1 MRGLRRNRGRFRSRS
16 GFTLLEIM
24 FAVFM
29 GAALLVAATTFVFS
43 LGELWGKGANVWLFQ
58 KHVRGVSR
66 FLEQSF
72 QTSSW
77 KLSDGEVESVVYWSN
92 RGGREYENEELLT
105 FELEKSPGVLVWP
118 EDPLPYV
125 VCSLELD
132 DEEGLYLLWR
142 SRLEKDFGE
151 EEPRKTLISP
161 FVKGI
166 KYFYIDP
173 EDEDAEWEIE
183 EDPVKETDGT
193 FTLPQRIEIIFE
205 YEGQEEKR
213 QIPLPSLF
221 SGVPMF

>member
-1 MRGLRRNRGRFRSRS
+1 MIGFRRNRGRFRSKS

-66 FLEQSF
+66 FLEQTF

-142 SRLEKDFGE
+142 SRLEEDFGE

-213 QIPLPSLF
+213 QVSLPSLF

>member
-1 MRGLRRNRGRFRSRS
+1 MKGLRKSGRGIRSRR

-29 GAALLVAATTFVFS
+29 GAAILVAATTFVFS
-43 LGELWGKGANVWLFQ
+43 LGELWGKGANIWLFQ

-77 KLSDGEVESVVYWSN
+77 KLSNGEAESVVYWSN

-132 DEEGLYLLWR
+132 DEDGLYLLWR
-142 SRLEKDFGE
+142 SRLEEDFGE

-161 FVKGI
+161 FVKRI
-166 KYFYIDP
+166 RYFYIDT
-173 EDEDAEWEIE
+173 EDENADWEVE
-183 EDPVKETDGT
+183 EDPVKEADGT
-193 FTLPQRIEIIFE
+193 FTLPQRIEIVFE
-205 YEGQEEKR
+205 YEGREEKR

-221 SGVPMF
+221 DGVPMF

>member
-1 MRGLRRNRGRFRSRS
+1 MKGLRKSGRGIRSRR

-29 GAALLVAATTFVFS
+29 GAAILVAATTFVFS
-43 LGELWGKGANVWLFQ
+43 LGELWGKGANIWLFQ

-77 KLSDGEVESVVYWSN
+77 KLSNGEAESVVYWSN

-105 FELEKSPGVLVWP
+105 FELEKSPGVLVWS

-132 DEEGLYLLWR
+132 DEDGLYLLWR
-142 SRLEKDFGE
+142 SRLEEDFGE

-161 FVKGI
+161 FVKRI
-166 KYFYIDP
+166 RYFYIDT
-173 EDEDAEWEIE
+173 EDENADWEVE
-183 EDPVKETDGT
+183 EDPVKDADGT
-193 FTLPQRIEIIFE
+193 FTLPQRIEIVFE
-205 YEGQEEKR
+205 YEGREEKR

-221 SGVPMF
+221 DGVPMF

>member
-1 MRGLRRNRGRFRSRS
+1 MKGLRKSGRGIRSRR

-29 GAALLVAATTFVFS
+29 GAAILVAATTFVFS
-43 LGELWGKGANVWLFQ
+43 LGELWGKGANIWLFQ

-77 KLSDGEVESVVYWSN
+77 KLSNGEAESVVYWSN

-105 FELEKSPGVLVWP
+105 FELEKSPGVLVWS

-132 DEEGLYLLWR
+132 DEDGLYLLWR
-142 SRLEKDFGE
+142 SRLEEDFGE

-161 FVKGI
+161 FVKRI
-166 KYFYIDP
+166 RYFYIDT
-173 EDEDAEWEIE
+173 EDENAGWEVE
-183 EDPVKETDGT
+183 EDPVKEADGT
-193 FTLPQRIEIIFE
+193 FTLPQRIEIVFE
-205 YEGQEEKR
+205 YEGREEKR

-221 SGVPMF
+221 DGVPMF

>member
-142 SRLEKDFGE
+142 SRLEEDFGE

-205 YEGQEEKR
+205 HEGQEEKR

>member
-1 MRGLRRNRGRFRSRS
+1 MRGLRRNRGRFRLRS

-142 SRLEKDFGE
+142 SRLEEDFGE

-205 YEGQEEKR
+205 HEGQEEKR

>member
-1 MRGLRRNRGRFRSRS
+1 MKGLRKSGRGIRSRR

-29 GAALLVAATTFVFS
+29 GAAILVAATTFVFS
-43 LGELWGKGANVWLFQ
+43 LGELWGKGANIWLFQ

-77 KLSDGEVESVVYWSN
+77 KLSNGEAESVVYWSN

-105 FELEKSPGVLVWP
+105 FELEKSPGVLVWS

-132 DEEGLYLLWR
+132 DEDGLFLLWR
-142 SRLEKDFGE
+142 SRLEEDFGE

-161 FVKGI
+161 FVKRI
-166 KYFYIDP
+166 RYFYIDT
-173 EDEDAEWEIE
+173 EDENADWEVE
-183 EDPVKETDGT
+183 EDPVKEADGT
-193 FTLPQRIEIIFE
+193 FTLPQRIEIVFE
-205 YEGQEEKR
+205 YEGREEKR

-221 SGVPMF
+221 DGVPMF

>member
-1 MRGLRRNRGRFRSRS
+1 MKGLRKSGRGIRSRRA
-16 GFTLLEIM
+16 FTLLEIM

-29 GAALLVAATTFVFS
+29 GAAILVAATTFVFS
-43 LGELWGKGANVWLFQ
+43 LGELWGKGANIWLFQ

-77 KLSDGEVESVVYWSN
+77 KLSNGEAESVVYWSN

-105 FELEKSPGVLVWP
+105 FELEKSPGVLVWS

-132 DEEGLYLLWR
+132 DEDGLFLLWR
-142 SRLEKDFGE
+142 SRLEEDFGE

-161 FVKGI
+161 FVKRI
-166 KYFYIDP
+166 RYFYIDT
-173 EDEDAEWEIE
+173 EDENADWEVE
-183 EDPVKETDGT
+183 EDPVKEADGT
-193 FTLPQRIEIIFE
+193 FTLPQRIEIVFE
-205 YEGQEEKR
+205 YEGREEKR

-221 SGVPMF
+221 DGVPMF

>member
-1 MRGLRRNRGRFRSRS
+1 M
-16 GFTLLEIM
+16 LEIM

>member
-1 MRGLRRNRGRFRSRS
+1 MIVFRRNRGRVRSKS

-29 GAALLVAATTFVFS
+29 GAALLVAVTTFVFS

-66 FLEQSF
+66 FLEQTF

-125 VCSLELD
+125 VCSLEID

-142 SRLEKDFGE
+142 SRLEEDFGE

-173 EDEDAEWEIE
+173 EDKDAEWEIE
-183 EDPVKETDGT
+183 EDPVKKTDGT

-213 QIPLPSLF
+213 QVSLPSLF

>member
-1 MRGLRRNRGRFRSRS
+1 
-16 GFTLLEIM
+16 M

-105 FELEKSPGVLVWP
+105 FELENSPGVLLWP

-142 SRLEKDFGE
+142 SRLEEDFGE

>member
-1 MRGLRRNRGRFRSRS
+1 
-16 GFTLLEIM
+16 M

-77 KLSDGEVESVVYWSN
+77 KLSDGELESVVYWSN

-105 FELEKSPGVLVWP
+105 FELENSPGVLLWP

-142 SRLEKDFGE
+142 SRLEEDFGE

>member
-1 MRGLRRNRGRFRSRS
+1 MKGLRKSRGAIRSKR

-29 GAALLVAATTFVFS
+29 GAAILVAATTFVFS

-66 FLEQSF
+66 FFEQSF
-72 QTSSW
+72 QKSSW

-132 DEEGLYLLWR
+132 EDDGLYLLWR
-142 SRLEKDFGE
+142 SRLEEDFGE
-151 EEPRKTLISP
+151 EEPRKTLVSP
-161 FVKGI
+161 FVKGMN
-166 KYFYIDP
+166 YFYTDT
-173 EDEDAEWEIE
+173 EDENAEWEVE
-183 EDPVKETDGT
+183 EDPIKEPDGT
-193 FTLPQRIEIIFE
+193 FTLPQRIEIVFE

-213 QIPLPSLF
+213 QIPLPALF
-221 SGVPMF
+221 DGVPIF

>member
-1 MRGLRRNRGRFRSRS
+1 M
-16 GFTLLEIM
+16 LEIM

-66 FLEQSF
+66 FLDQSL

-77 KLSDGEVESVVYWSN
+77 KLSDGEVETVVYWSN

-125 VCSLELD
+125 VCSLEFD

-142 SRLEKDFGE
+142 SRLEEDFGE

-166 KYFYIDP
+166 KYLYIDP

-213 QIPLPSLF
+213 QVLLPSLF

>member
-1 MRGLRRNRGRFRSRS
+1 MKGLRKSGRGIRSRR

-29 GAALLVAATTFVFS
+29 GAAILVAATTFVFS
-43 LGELWGKGANVWLFQ
+43 LGELWGKGANIWLFQ

-77 KLSDGEVESVVYWSN
+77 KLSNGEAESVVYWSN

-105 FELEKSPGVLVWP
+105 FELEKSPGVLVWS

-132 DEEGLYLLWR
+132 DEDGLYLLWR
-142 SRLEKDFGE
+142 SRLEEDFGE

-161 FVKGI
+161 FVKRI
-166 KYFYIDP
+166 RYFYIDT
-173 EDEDAEWEIE
+173 EDENADWEVE
-183 EDPVKETDGT
+183 EDPVKEADGT
-193 FTLPQRIEIIFE
+193 FTLPQRIEIVFE
-205 YEGQEEKR
+205 YEGREEKR

-221 SGVPMF
+221 DGVPMF

>member
-1 MRGLRRNRGRFRSRS
+1 MKGLRKSGRGIRSRRA
-16 GFTLLEIM
+16 FTLLEIM

-29 GAALLVAATTFVFS
+29 GAAILVAATTFVFS
-43 LGELWGKGANVWLFQ
+43 LGELWGKGANIWLFQ

-77 KLSDGEVESVVYWSN
+77 KLSNGEAESVVYWSN

-105 FELEKSPGVLVWP
+105 FELEKSPGVLVWS

-132 DEEGLYLLWR
+132 DEDGLYLLWR
-142 SRLEKDFGE
+142 SRLEEDFGE

-161 FVKGI
+161 FVKRI
-166 KYFYIDP
+166 RYFYIDT
-173 EDEDAEWEIE
+173 EDENADWEVE
-183 EDPVKETDGT
+183 EDPVKEADGT
-193 FTLPQRIEIIFE
+193 FTLPQRIEIVFE
-205 YEGQEEKR
+205 YEGREEKR

-221 SGVPMF
+221 DGVPMF

>member
-1 MRGLRRNRGRFRSRS
+1 MQGLRKSGRGIRSKR

-29 GAALLVAATTFVFS
+29 GAAILVAATTFVFS
-43 LGELWGKGANVWLFQ
+43 LGELWGKGANIWLFQ

-77 KLSDGEVESVVYWSN
+77 KLADGEAESVVYWSN

-132 DEEGLYLLWR
+132 EEDGLYLLWR
-142 SRLEKDFGE
+142 SRLEEDFGE

-161 FVKGI
+161 FVKRI
-166 KYFYIDP
+166 NYFYIDT
-173 EDEDAEWEIE
+173 EDENAEWEVE
-183 EDPVKETDGT
+183 DDPVKEADGT
-193 FTLPQRIEIIFE
+193 FTLPQRIEIVFE

-221 SGVPMF
+221 DGVPMF

>member
-1 MRGLRRNRGRFRSRS
+1 M
-16 GFTLLEIM
+16 LEIM

-77 KLSDGEVESVVYWSN
+77 KLSDGGVESVVYWAN

-142 SRLEKDFGE
+142 SRLEEDFGE

-183 EDPVKETDGT
+183 EEPVKETDGT

-213 QIPLPSLF
+213 QIPLPSF
-221 SGVPMF
+221 FIGVPMFRICKPKDKKW

>member
-1 MRGLRRNRGRFRSRS
+1 M
-16 GFTLLEIM
+16 LEIM

-43 LGELWGKGANVWLFQ
+43 MGELWGKGANVWLFQ

-66 FLEQSF
+66 FLDQSF

-77 KLSDGEVESVVYWSN
+77 KLSDGEVETVVYWSN

-125 VCSLELD
+125 VCSLEFD

-142 SRLEKDFGE
+142 SRLEEDFGE

-166 KYFYIDP
+166 KYLYIDP

-213 QIPLPSLF
+213 QVSLPSFF

>member
-1 MRGLRRNRGRFRSRS
+1 MKGLRKSGRGIRSRR

-29 GAALLVAATTFVFS
+29 GAAILVAATTFVFS
-43 LGELWGKGANVWLFQ
+43 LGELWGKGANIWLFQ

-77 KLSDGEVESVVYWSN
+77 KLSNGEAESVVYWSN

-132 DEEGLYLLWR
+132 DEDGLFLLWR
-142 SRLEKDFGE
+142 SRLEEDFGE

-161 FVKGI
+161 FVKRI
-166 KYFYIDP
+166 RYFYIDT
-173 EDEDAEWEIE
+173 EDENADWEVE
-183 EDPVKETDGT
+183 EDPVKEADGT
-193 FTLPQRIEIIFE
+193 FTLPQRIEIVFE
-205 YEGQEEKR
+205 YEGREEKR

-221 SGVPMF
+221 DGVPMF

>member
-1 MRGLRRNRGRFRSRS
+1 MRGLRRNRGRFRLRS

-77 KLSDGEVESVVYWSN
+77 KLSDGELESVVYWSN

-105 FELEKSPGVLVWP
+105 FELENSPGVLLWP

-142 SRLEKDFGE
+142 SRLEEDFGE

>member
-1 MRGLRRNRGRFRSRS
+1 MRGLRRNRGSFRSRS

-132 DEEGLYLLWR
+132 NEEGLYLLWR
-142 SRLEKDFGE
+142 SRLEEDFGE

-221 SGVPMF
+221 IGVPMF

>member
-1 MRGLRRNRGRFRSRS
+1 MHFRSRS
-16 GFTLLEIM
+16 AHVARDCSPYLWGRP
-24 FAVFM
+24 
-29 GAALLVAATTFVFS
+29 LVAATTFVFS

-66 FLEQSF
+66 FLEQSL

-125 VCSLELD
+125 VCSLEFD

-142 SRLEKDFGE
+142 SRLE
-151 EEPRKTLISP
+151 
-161 FVKGI
+161 
-166 KYFYIDP
+166 
-173 EDEDAEWEIE
+173 ED
-183 EDPVKETDGT
+183 
-193 FTLPQRIEIIFE
+193 L
-205 YEGQEEKR
+205 EKKSR
-213 QIPLPSLF
+213 
-221 SGVPMF
+221 GRH

>member
-1 MRGLRRNRGRFRSRS
+1 
-16 GFTLLEIM
+16 M

-77 KLSDGEVESVVYWSN
+77 KLSDGGVESVVYWAN

-142 SRLEKDFGE
+142 SRLEEDFGE

-183 EDPVKETDGT
+183 EEPVKETDGT
-193 FTLPQRIEIIFE
+193 FMLPQRIEIIFE

-213 QIPLPSLF
+213 QIPLPSF
-221 SGVPMF
+221 FIGVPMF

>member
-1 MRGLRRNRGRFRSRS
+1 MRGLRRNRGRFRLRS

-105 FELEKSPGVLVWP
+105 FELENSPGVLLWP

-142 SRLEKDFGE
+142 SRLEEDFGE

>member
-1 MRGLRRNRGRFRSRS
+1 MRGLRRNRGRFRFRG

-72 QTSSW
+72 QTSGW
-77 KLSDGEVESVVYWSN
+77 KLSDGEVESVVYWAN

-105 FELEKSPGVLVWP
+105 FEFEKSPGVLVWP

-142 SRLEKDFGE
+142 SRLEEDFGE

-193 FTLPQRIEIIFE
+193 FMLPQRIEIIFE

-213 QIPLPSLF
+213 QISLPSLF
-221 SGVPMF
+221 SGVPML

>member
-1 MRGLRRNRGRFRSRS
+1 MRGFRRNRGRFRSRS

-66 FLEQSF
+66 FLEQTF

-142 SRLEKDFGE
+142 SRLEEDFGE

-173 EDEDAEWEIE
+173 EDDDAEWEIE

-213 QIPLPSLF
+213 QVSLPSLF